1 MVPAPDLLSCR
12 ALLGCWHVSGNGNRF
27 VLMTSFLIWHTL
39 SQHFPYQATYV
50 SSIISILSCKIHNLT
65 KIGIGCIMTSIS
77 FITWVMM
84 QDNTDPITNQIC
96 DAMVNIIL
104 SFGIPNIN
112 QLPQPCPDDCKRL
125 RDHLILTNEPQLQT
139 LLAQSPNNMVLD
151 ECVGLV
157 YGLLPILLPIC
168 FRDWNSEKNVV

>member
-1 MVPAPDLLSCR
+1 MVPARDLLSCR

-65 KIGIGCIMTSIS
+65 NFGIGSIKTSIICLTS
-77 FITWVMM
+77 AMA

-96 DAMVNIIL
+96 DVMVNIIL

-125 RDHLILTNEPQLQT
+125 RDRLIFTNEPQLQI
-139 LLAQSPNNMVLD
+139 LFAQLPNKAVLD
-151 ECVGLV
+151 ERVSLV
-157 YGLLPILLPIC
+157 YGLLPILPVC
-168 FRDWNSEKNVV
+168 FRDWDSEKVV